1 MKSLGRELLEK
12 IEELWLTQKAFS
24 AKIGKKSSEIN
35 ELIKW
40 KRKITIAWDILL
52 SKVLN
57 TPEKYWIYRQIDLD
71 YEQIKQALQDENNND
86 KNILPDESNFSRL
99 NKSMPWHLGNQNTTR
114 EKTILELEVELDQ
127 IQDQQK
133 KQKASSVREEDIPGE
148 NKSRIEDM
156 EIQDIKLINSLDES
170 TEENMSEKQEKIQ
183 EKIIDFIQF

>member
-1 MKSLGRELLEK
+1 MKSPWKELLEK

-24 AKIGKKSSEIN
+24 VKIGKKSSEIN

-71 YEQIKQALQDENNND
+71 YEQIKQAWQDEDNND
-86 KNILPDESNFSRL
+86 KKNFPDESNFSRL
-99 NKSMPWHLGNQNTTR
+99 SENISLHLDDQNTTR
-114 EKTILELEVELDQ
+114 EKTTLEVELDQ

-133 KQKASSVREEDIPGE
+133 KQKASSVREEDTPEE

-156 EIQDIKLINSLDES
+156 KIYWLYCIKKYSRVDVQNIHSKN
-170 TEENMSEKQEKIQ
+170 NAKI
-183 EKIIDFIQF
+183 

>member
-1 MKSLGRELLEK
+1 MKSLWKELLEK

-71 YEQIKQALQDENNND
+71 YEQIKQAWQDENNND
-86 KNILPDESNFSRL
+86 KKKFPDGSNFSRL
-99 NKSMPWHLGNQNTTR
+99 SEDISLHLDDQNTTR
-114 EKTILELEVELDQ
+114 EKTILEVELDQ
-127 IQDQQK
+127 IQGQQK
-133 KQKASSVREEDIPGE
+133 KQKASSVREEDIPGK

-156 EIQDIKLINSLDES
+156 EIQDMKLINSLDES
-170 TEENMSEKQEKIQ
+170 IEENMSEKQEKIQ

>member
-1 MKSLGRELLEK
+1 MKSLWKELLEK

-71 YEQIKQALQDENNND
+71 YEQIKQAWQDENNND
-86 KNILPDESNFSRL
+86 KKKFPDESNFSRL
-99 NKSMPWHLGNQNTTR
+99 SENISLHLD
-114 EKTILELEVELDQ
+114 DQ
-127 IQDQQK
+127 IF
-133 KQKASSVREEDIPGE
+133 
-148 NKSRIEDM
+148 
-156 EIQDIKLINSLDES
+156 LINLISL
-170 TEENMSEKQEKIQ
+170 NNL
-183 EKIIDFIQF
+183 